1 MGRGTSSALF
11 AIRYFCNLRFT
22 VYCSLFAGYSLNNQF
37 RPPGFHYIGMTPPPP
52 CPLPVSC
59 LLALRCFV
67 LFAPDRRIPPANPAS
82 GPGCTVIQPTMCP
95 PATVSRCSRQQQ
107 PPRRVYAPVFW
118 TGKDG
123 TFWIYGGKDVT
134 SHYLS
139 ELWRFDPDTRM
150 WTWMKG
156 DSGLVDQPPT
166 FGSKGVSAPTNS
178 PGRRGLGCP
187 AWTDTSGNL
196 WMFGGSAEATDRLL
210 SHSGICRMSGSTTS
224 QPTNGPGWP
233 ATPLPGARVLGT
245 RGVPSTLNLPGQ
257 IGECSDAWTDPDNN
271 FWFYGG
277 GVDFY
282 PDYVLWRFNPRQVNG
297 PGCRAGRT
305 SGTRSGTRG
314 VFDSQNLPGQ
324 RFAHTSWTGN
334 DGRFWLLGGASEG
347 LVYTDFLN
355 DLWCY
360 DPQTNQWA
368 WYAGDNAIS
377 DVDHTGPLC
386 QASRYRDTGQRH
398 RSPRRLDRCRW
409 QPLEVRRHLRES
421 EQRFTYY
428 QSLLWCFVMAR
439 KQWMLVESPYPI
451 RRTPSISPGAGV
463 LGQPD
468 VNSHPGSRCG
478 TASFKDRNGRF
489 YPVRRPLPQERHR
502 QRGRAER
509 PLELNPIRLPLL
521 AGIDETS
528 HAAAAIVPLPQPAE
542 DRVSIQQ
549 SDATPYTTVDLL
561 DCKAKPSST
570 KACNAIPNLS

>member
-1 MGRGTSSALF
+1 MSPT
-11 AIRYFCNLRFT
+11 RF
-22 VYCSLFAGYSLNNQF
+22 
-37 RPPGFHYIGMTPPPP
+37 
-52 CPLPVSC
+52 
-59 LLALRCFV
+59 LLAGFALLCFV
-67 LFAPDRRIPPANPAS
+67 CARPTDTSGQPGLWTWVHGDSAYNVPARYGIRGVADSSNLPA
-82 GPGCTVIQPTMCP
+82 G
-95 PATVSRCSRQQQ
+95 
-107 PPRRVYAPVFW
+107 VYAPVFW

-123 TFWIYGGKDVT
+123 TFWLYGGKDVT

-178 PGRRGLGCP
+178 PGARGLGCP

-196 WMFGGSAEATDRLL
+196 WMFGGYAKQRTGSFPFRY
-210 SHSGICRMSGSTTS
+210 MSDVWKYDI
-224 QPTNGPGWP
+224 QTNEWTWMAGDS
-233 ATPLPGARVLGT
+233 LPGARVLGT

-257 IGECSDAWTDPDNN
+257 IAECSDAWTDPDNN

-282 PDYVLWRFNPRQVNG
+282 PDYVLWRFNPQ
-297 PGCRAGRT
+297 T
-305 SGTRSGTRG
+305 SEWTWMSGGTNFGNPLYGTRG

-334 DGRFWLLGGASEG
+334 DGMFWLLGGASEG

-377 DVDHTGPLC
+377 DVDHAGPLC
-386 QASRYRDTGQRH
+386 EPADTVTPGNVIEARAAWTDADGNLWKYGGIYEN
-398 RSPRRLDRCRW
+398 PNNAYY
-409 QPLEVRRHLRES
+409 
-421 EQRFTYY
+421 YY

-439 KQWMLVESPYPI
+439 KQWMLVESPLPDPANSLNI
-451 RRTPSISPGAGV
+451 ARRFGV

-468 VNSHPGSRCG
+468 INSHPGSRCG

-489 YPVRRPLPQERHR
+489 YLFGGLCLRNGTGSEVV
-502 QRGRAER
+502 
-509 PLELNPIRLPLL
+509 LNDFWSYEPDPSCLLL
-521 AGIDETS
+521 AGIDEATN
-528 HAAAAIVPLPQPAE
+528 ATAEIVLFPNPAQ
-542 DRVSIQQ
+542 DRVTIQQ
-549 SDATPYTTVDLL
+549 SDATPYNTVDLQDL
-561 DCKAKPSST
+561 QGKTLLHKSLQRDTELELNSLAPGIYLLQFSGSAGKRVER
-570 KACNAIPNLS
+570 LVVGGW